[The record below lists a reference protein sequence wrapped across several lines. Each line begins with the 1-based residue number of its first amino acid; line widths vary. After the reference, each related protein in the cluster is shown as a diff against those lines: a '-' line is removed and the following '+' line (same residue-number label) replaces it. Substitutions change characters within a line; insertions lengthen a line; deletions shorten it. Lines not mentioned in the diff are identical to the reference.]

1 MISAQIKNTFQE
13 RLNMFNILVDEIAMT
28 SLSFSKEYEK
38 AIELKQVRQQQAERM
53 KYIVE
58 QAKQKKKS
66 TIIKAEADVEAIRMI
81 GESVASNPAF
91 LELERIEAAKAIAE
105 NISKSR
111 NKVLL
116 SSDQL
121 LMNFDLKNKI

>member
-1 MISAQIKNTFQE
+1 M
-13 RLNMFNILVDEIAMT
+13 
-28 SLSFSKEYEK
+28 
-38 AIELKQVRQQQAERM
+38 RQQQAERM

-66 TIIKAEADVEAIRMI
+66 TIIKAEADVESIRMI
-81 GESVASNPAF
+81 GESVANNPAF

-105 NISKSR
+105 SVSKSR

-116 SSDQL
+116 NSDQL